1 MQQTKGNLV
10 PRHIAIIMD
19 GNGRWAK
26 KRLLPRMAGHR
37 EGANAVRKIITH
49 AASLNLKYLSMFT
62 FSTENFDRPTK
73 EVQYLM
79 KLLQEYLE
87 SERKTIISNNI
98 AFIASGKLDRLPDKT
113 QDTIQKLREDSSS
126 NTGMVLNL
134 AISYSGKD
142 EIIDATK
149 AIAKSVLN
157 GDIKVNQINQSL
169 FNDYLYNP
177 MMPDIDLLIRTSG
190 ENRISNFM
198 LWQLAYSEMLFTDKL
213 WPDFDEK
220 DFNDAVIEFS
230 QRVRRYGKVDE

>member
-1 MQQTKGNLV
+1 MQQNKGNPV
-10 PRHIAIIMD
+10 PKHIAIIMD

-26 KRLLPRMAGHR
+26 KRLLPRIAGHR

-87 SERKTIISNNI
+87 SERKTIINNNI
-98 AFIASGKLDRLPDKT
+98 SFTTSGKLDRLPDRT

-149 AIAKSVLN
+149 TIAQSVLN
-157 GDIKVNQINQSL
+157 GDIKINQINQSL

-177 MMPDIDLLIRTSG
+177 MIPDIDLLIRTSG

-198 LWQLAYSEMLFTDKL
+198 LWQLAYSEMLFVDKL
-213 WPDFDEK
+213 WPDFNET
-220 DFNDAVIEFS
+220 DFNEAIIEFS

>member
-1 MQQTKGNLV
+1 MQQNKGNPV
-10 PRHIAIIMD
+10 PKHVAIIMD

-37 EGANAVRKIITH
+37 EGANTVRKIITH
-49 AASLNLKYLSMFT
+49 AANLNLKYLSMFT

-87 SERKTIISNNI
+87 SERKTIINNNI
-98 AFIASGKLDRLPDKT
+98 SFIASGKLDRLPDKT

-149 AIAKSVLN
+149 AIAKSVLD
-157 GDIKVNQINQSL
+157 GEIKVNQINQNL

-177 MMPDIDLLIRTSG
+177 IIPDIDLLIRTSG

-198 LWQLAYSEMLFTDKL
+198 LWQLAYSEMIFTQKL
-213 WPDFDEK
+213 WPDFNET
-220 DFNDAVIEFS
+220 DFNEAIIEFS

>member
-1 MQQTKGNLV
+1 MQQNRGNIV
-10 PRHIAIIMD
+10 PKHIAIIMD

-87 SERKTIISNNI
+87 TERKTIISNNI
-98 AFIASGKLDRLPDKT
+98 SFIASGKLDRLPDKT

-142 EIIDATK
+142 EILDATK
-149 AIAKSVLN
+149 AIATSVLK

-198 LWQLAYSEMLFTDKL
+198 LWQLAYSEMIFTDKL
-213 WPDFDEK
+213 WPDFNET
-220 DFNDAVIEFS
+220 DFNEAVIEFS